1 MPRIDVS
8 HAGSL
13 PRTPELLA
21 ANAARRIADD
31 GLTLERT
38 PEFEGLLTAAV
49 ADLVERQQRL
59 GITIVGDGEYGK
71 AMSSALDYGAW
82 WSYVFQRVEG
92 LEVTGEDIFTQ
103 EPVRS
108 EPGNVRLTS
117 FPDRRDWQRFADA
130 YLDPEH
136 PLLESTPATAF
147 PATTGALRYTGQEAI
162 AADVRNLRAGLDAA
176 GAEQGFL
183 TALSPGSASRIA
195 NRHYGSEEEHIWAWA
210 DVLRE
215 EYRAIVD
222 AGLVVQ
228 IDDPSLAENWDQINP
243 EPSVEDYLA
252 FTRIRVEALNH
263 AIRGLPK
270 EQVRLHLCWGSWHGP
285 HTTDIGLRE
294 IAPLV
299 LEVEAGS
306 FSFEAANAR
315 HEHEWRV
322 WEDIALPEGARIA
335 PGVIGHATNVVEHP
349 ELVADRIERF
359 ARIVGPER
367 VIASTDCGLGGRI
380 HPSIAVAKLEAL
392 GEGARL
398 AEQRLGAATLV

>member
-21 ANAARRIADD
+21 ANAARRVADD

-147 PATTGALRYTGQEAI
+147 PATTGALRYIGQEAI
-162 AADVRNLRAGLDAA
+162 AADVRNLRAGLDAS

-195 NRHYGSEEEHIWAWA
+195 NRHYASEEEHIWAWA

-243 EPSVEDYLA
+243 EPSIEDYLA